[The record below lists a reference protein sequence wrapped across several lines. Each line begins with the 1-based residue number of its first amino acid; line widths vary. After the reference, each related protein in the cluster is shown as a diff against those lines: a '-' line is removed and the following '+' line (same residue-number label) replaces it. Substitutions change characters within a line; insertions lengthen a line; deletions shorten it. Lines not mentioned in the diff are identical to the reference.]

1 MKPRIRKFLAGL
13 LSLGLLLQAAS
24 PLSALA
30 AEGSTASEPTLTVTL
45 LRENSDTPYVEKIT
59 PSTNNVTLDSQT
71 YEVQY
76 LNGTYTLTG
85 CMGTHYTSHIGDK
98 LTISGPSEGVKPNL
112 VMQKGTN
119 NEVANAFVTVENIND
134 FTSDSIGGSATLT
147 CNGDITITAD
157 YYAVD
162 FSLTVKSAHD
172 VTVISKKTTGQFVVG
187 SASINCTGKVILRNE
202 GEGALTHGSSIWING
217 ADGIEL
223 YCKNGTRMAN
233 GIYIKN
239 CKGDVSIINE
249 TGPVGD
255 PTVSNDLTVG
265 GSGDIG
271 VENVT
276 VKANASGPVTKGSI
290 GITAK
295 TLTMQNDS
303 GSIGNVK
310 FTRTDTSSNYSVA
323 TGDNESSP
331 SKAKMDG
338 AVYGP
343 ESVNAKYLHIGP
355 GTVPPVEPEI
365 PADAEMKLTIG
376 DEVHYLTQNT
386 YSLNLPGSNHVSVTS
401 SPNGYVLMGRLASSG
416 GTGSTPKVTIEGV
429 NGKKLNLELHT
440 QNSPGYLTMGDLEI
454 KNIGN
459 VYVYDWVGGD
469 LTITDVGGVETHPVH
484 GNLTVTNASDVS
496 TGAVYGNMTLTN
508 VSKVTRSY
516 FSNSNGTINI
526 NAAGEVN
533 IYGISSTGSQISA
546 GATITAAKLVMQFS
560 GLNGSTGT
568 VGPVNFTRKNTTG
581 AYRILT
587 GDSSDAITS
596 QASMSDTI
604 FNKTVHAVYLCIE
617 PGEPEDTSELAITL
631 NGVTAKFGQNAKQ
644 AAIGDALITYSATDK
659 AYSISGAL
667 TGNVEITGINGKKP
681 NIKMDNSNGSIVSGD
696 LTVTNVTN
704 FTAESSVGSISTG
717 ILRVTAAGAVSLT
730 GEFENTIV
738 SAKSLTMRNNH
749 TDPTLGNVIFT
760 APDGKTYVATTSE
773 SDPTQ
778 TIEIPT
784 GGPVSGGYLH
794 IAPADTTDTPS
805 DDTPDTSA
813 AISGGDSG
821 AGGALAAVMVGG
833 AAVWG
838 GYQVATRII
847 LHKLLPEGAA
857 IPANRG
863 QLALLVWNAAGRPE
877 PAAAPAFTDVADAD
891 TAKAAQWCAEQGYL
905 DVKTESTFKPD
916 GLVTKVKVIEVWN
929 AAFPKN

>member
-30 AEGSTASEPTLTVTL
+30 ADSSTASEPTLTVTL

-98 LTISGPSEGVKPNL
+98 LTISGSSDGVKPNL

-162 FSLTVKSAHD
+162 FSLAVESAHD

-255 PTVSNDLTVG
+255 PTVNNDLTVG

-355 GTVPPVEPEI
+355 GKADPSEPDVPSYGFKVNGKAANESTLPNGLVY
-365 PADAEMKLTIG
+365 ATGKLTASTGYTGDLTIEVTDPALKLDVSLRSVTGDVTLLGVNDVAITGTVTGMLTVGTEDAYASGNVTVNGQLLGGTKINCIG
-376 DEVHYLTQNT
+376 DVKATGSSNSSILKTKDYYQSDIIRCNGAVYLENT
-386 YSLNLPGSNHVSVTS
+386 GNGYTTCSLTVIGATNVTVKANGEFHAAISGEGNITCSGTVTLTTTGVRAMGSNDPLTYTQMQGASYTV
-401 SPNGYVLMGRLASSG
+401 RLDNQAPFTRTGIFKESEENLLSKVKCIIITP
-416 GTGSTPKVTIEGV
+416 TGSTPA
-429 NGKKLNLELHT
+429 
-440 QNSPGYLTMGDLEI
+440 PGPDDGD
-454 KNIGN
+454 
-459 VYVYDWVGGD
+459 
-469 LTITDVGGVETHPVH
+469 
-484 GNLTVTNASDVS
+484 
-496 TGAVYGNMTLTN
+496 
-508 VSKVTRSY
+508 
-516 FSNSNGTINI
+516 
-526 NAAGEVN
+526 
-533 IYGISSTGSQISA
+533 
-546 GATITAAKLVMQFS
+546 
-560 GLNGSTGT
+560 
-568 VGPVNFTRKNTTG
+568 
-581 AYRILT
+581 
-587 GDSSDAITS
+587 
-596 QASMSDTI
+596 
-604 FNKTVHAVYLCIE
+604 
-617 PGEPEDTSELAITL
+617 
-631 NGVTAKFGQNAKQ
+631 
-644 AAIGDALITYSATDK
+644 
-659 AYSISGAL
+659 
-667 TGNVEITGINGKKP
+667 
-681 NIKMDNSNGSIVSGD
+681 
-696 LTVTNVTN
+696 
-704 FTAESSVGSISTG
+704 
-717 ILRVTAAGAVSLT
+717 
-730 GEFENTIV
+730 
-738 SAKSLTMRNNH
+738 
-749 TDPTLGNVIFT
+749 
-760 APDGKTYVATTSE
+760 
-773 SDPTQ
+773 
-778 TIEIPT
+778 
-784 GGPVSGGYLH
+784 
-794 IAPADTTDTPS
+794 DTTD
-805 DDTPDTSA
+805 DTSA
-813 AISGGDSG
+813 AISGSDSG
-821 AGGALAAVMVGG
+821 AGGALAAAMVGG

-838 GYQVATRII
+838 GYQVATRVI

-905 DVKTESTFKPD
+905 DAKTESTFKPD
-916 GLVTKVKVIEVWN
+916 GLVTKVKVIKVWN
-929 AAFPKN
+929 AAFPKQ